1 MSTPLGEPL
10 LIEVDGQLLNI
21 CEVGPN
27 KVIKY
32 VVRSLYHS
40 TS

>member
-21 CEVGPN
+21 SEVGPN
-27 KVIKY
+27 KVRYPLNIDQY
-32 VVRSLYHS
+32 ML
-40 TS
+40 

>member
-21 CEVGPN
+21 VEAGPN
-27 KVIKY
+27 KVPSPSC
-32 VVRSLYHS
+32 RSA
-40 TS
+40 